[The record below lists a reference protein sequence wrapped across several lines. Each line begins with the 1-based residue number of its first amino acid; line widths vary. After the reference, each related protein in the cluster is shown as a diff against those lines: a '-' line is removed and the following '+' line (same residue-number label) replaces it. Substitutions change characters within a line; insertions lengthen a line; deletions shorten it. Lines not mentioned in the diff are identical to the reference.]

1 MWTNIYTNKFKEN
14 ELMECS
20 RCLSNNTI
28 QSINLDLNN
37 ICQFCKMYDEMD
49 SEFPLNDN
57 SEKKLFQIAD
67 KIKKEGFNSKYD
79 CVVGISGGRDSTFL
93 LYYIKKILNL
103 RPLAVHYDNGF
114 DSDTSVSN
122 ILNICQKLN
131 VDLETVV
138 ADWQTFKKITRSF
151 FLAGVSDPDTPTD
164 VGIFKSMYQTAYR
177 EKINYVFN
185 GHSFR
190 TEGIEPLDWTYMD
203 GRYIEDIHSKYG
215 DGDIKKFDNFYIKD
229 LIKYKIIRK
238 IKTILPLN
246 YIQYSYDKIEKILK
260 DEVNWSSYGGHHH
273 ESLLTKFVVS
283 VYLPKKFN
291 IDRRLT
297 SYSAM
302 VRAGLI
308 LKKDAK
314 KILMQKP
321 ISNEDESNLQNYILD
336 KLDISQEEFKKIM
349 SMRNKNFRDFNTYY
363 NYFRYFKIP
372 VKILYKL
379 NFIPK
384 ILFLRYFG

>member
-1 MWTNIYTNKFKEN
+1 
-14 ELMECS
+14 MECN
-20 RCLSNNTI
+20 RCLSNQTI
-28 QSINLDLNN
+28 KSLNLDKNN
-37 ICQFCKMYDEMD
+37 VCQFCKIHHEMEK
-49 SEFPLNDN
+49 EFPLDEN
-57 SEKKLFQIAD
+57 SEKKLHKIAK
-67 KIKKEGFNSKYD
+67 KIRKKGLKSKYD
-79 CVVGISGGRDSTFL
+79 CVVGVSGGRDSTFL
-93 LYYIKKILNL
+93 LFYIKKILKL

-131 VDLETVV
+131 VDLETNV

-164 VGIFKSMYQTAYR
+164 VGIFKTMYKTAYR
-177 EKINYVFN
+177 EKIKYVFN

-203 GRYIEDIHSKYG
+203 GKYIEEIHKKYG
-215 DGDIKKFDNFYIKD
+215 DGDLSKFDNFYISD
-229 LIKYKIIRK
+229 IIKYKIIAG

-246 YIQYSYDKIEKILK
+246 YIKYSYDMVEQILK
-260 DEVNWSSYGGHHH
+260 KEVNWNYYGGHHH

-283 VYLPKKFN
+283 SYLPRKFN

-302 VRAGLI
+302 VRANLI
-308 LKKDAK
+308 SKKDAK
-314 KILMQKP
+314 KTLLEKP
-321 ISNEDESNLQNYILD
+321 ISENDEKNLQEYILD
-336 KLDISQEEFKKIM
+336 KLDLSQGDFDTIM
-349 SMRNKNFRDFNTYY
+349 KMKNKNFRNFKTYY
-363 NYFRYFKIP
+363 NFFKYFKIP

-384 ILFLRYFG
+384 LLYLRYFG

>member
-1 MWTNIYTNKFKEN
+1 
-14 ELMECS
+14 MECS

-28 QSINLDLNN
+28 QSINLDTNN
-37 ICQFCKMYDEMD
+37 ICQFCKIYDEMD
-49 SEFPLNDN
+49 NEFPLNDN
-57 SEKKLFQIAD
+57 SEKKIFQIAD
-67 KIKKEGFNSKYD
+67 KIKKEGLNSKYD
-79 CVVGISGGRDSTFL
+79 CVVGVSGGRDSTFL

-131 VDLETVV
+131 VDLETNV
-138 ADWQTFKKITRSF
+138 ADWQTFKKITKSF

-164 VGIFKSMYQTAYR
+164 VGIFKTMYQTAYR
-177 EKINYVFN
+177 EKIKYVFN

-203 GRYIEDIHSKYG
+203 GKYISEIHKKYG
-215 DGDIKKFDNFYIKD
+215 DGDLTKFDNFYISD
-229 LIKYKIIRK
+229 IIKYKIVAG

-246 YIQYSYDKIEKILK
+246 YINYSYDMVEKILK
-260 DEVNWSSYGGHHH
+260 EEVNWNYYGGHHH

-283 VYLPKKFN
+283 SYLPKKFN

-308 LKKDAK
+308 SKIDAK
-314 KILMQKP
+314 KVLREKP
-321 ISNEDESNLQNYILD
+321 ILEKDEINLQKYILD
-336 KLDISQEEFKKIM
+336 KLDLSSEEFENIM
-349 SMRNKNFRDFNTYY
+349 QMKNKNFRNFKTYY
-363 NYFRYFKIP
+363 NFFKYFKLP

-384 ILFLRYFG
+384 LLYLRYFG

>member
-1 MWTNIYTNKFKEN
+1 
-14 ELMECS
+14 MECS

-28 QSINLDLNN
+28 QSINLDTNN
-37 ICQFCKMYDEMD
+37 ICQFCKIYDEMD
-49 SEFPLNDN
+49 NEFPLNDN
-57 SEKKLFQIAD
+57 SEKKIFQIAD
-67 KIKKEGFNSKYD
+67 KIKKEGLNSKYD
-79 CVVGISGGRDSTFL
+79 CVVGVSGGRDSTFL

-131 VDLETVV
+131 VDLETNV
-138 ADWQTFKKITRSF
+138 ADWQTFKKITKSF

-164 VGIFKSMYQTAYR
+164 VGIFKTMYQTAYR
-177 EKINYVFN
+177 EKIKYVFN

-203 GRYIEDIHSKYG
+203 GKYISEIHKKYG
-215 DGDIKKFDNFYIKD
+215 DGDLNKFDNFYISD
-229 LIKYKIIRK
+229 IIKYKIVAG

-246 YIQYSYDKIEKILK
+246 YINYSYDMVEKILK
-260 DEVNWSSYGGHHH
+260 EEVNWNYYGGHHH

-283 VYLPKKFN
+283 SYLPKKFN

-308 LKKDAK
+308 SKIDAK
-314 KILMQKP
+314 KVLQEKP
-321 ISNEDESNLQNYILD
+321 ILEKDEINLQKYILD
-336 KLDISQEEFKKIM
+336 KLDLSSEEFENIM
-349 SMRNKNFRDFNTYY
+349 QMKNKNFRNFKTYY
-363 NYFRYFKIP
+363 NFFKYFKFP

-384 ILFLRYFG
+384 LLYLRYFG

>member
-1 MWTNIYTNKFKEN
+1 
-14 ELMECS
+14 MECS

-28 QSINLDLNN
+28 QSIYLDSNN
-37 ICQFCKMYDEMD
+37 ICQFCKIYDEMD
-49 SEFPLNDN
+49 NEFPLNDS
-57 SEKKLFQIAD
+57 SEKKLLEIAD
-67 KIKKEGFNSKYD
+67 KIKKEGLNSKYD
-79 CVVGISGGRDSTFL
+79 CVVGVSGGRDSTFL

-131 VDLETVV
+131 VDLETNV

-164 VGIFKSMYQTAYR
+164 VGIFKTMYQTAYR
-177 EKINYVFN
+177 EKIKYVFN

-203 GRYIEDIHSKYG
+203 GKYIQEIHKKYG
-215 DGDIKKFDNFYIKD
+215 DGDLTKFDNFYISD
-229 LIKYKIIRK
+229 IIKYKIFAG

-246 YIQYSYDKIEKILK
+246 YINYSHDMVEKILK
-260 DEVNWSSYGGHHH
+260 KEVNWNYYGGHHH

-283 VYLPKKFN
+283 SYLPKKFN

-302 VRAGLI
+302 VRARLI
-308 LKKDAK
+308 SKVDAK
-314 KILMQKP
+314 KVLQEKP
-321 ISNEDESNLQNYILD
+321 ILEKDEENLKKYILD
-336 KLDISQEEFKKIM
+336 KLDLSDEEFKNIM
-349 SMRNKNFRDFNTYY
+349 LKENKNFRNFKTYY
-363 NYFRYFKIP
+363 NFFKYFKIP

-384 ILFLRYFG
+384 LLYLRFFG

>member
-1 MWTNIYTNKFKEN
+1 
-14 ELMECS
+14 MECS
-20 RCLSNNTI
+20 RCLSNQTI
-28 QSINLDLNN
+28 KSISLDSSNV
-37 ICQFCKMYDEMD
+37 CQFCKIHDEMD
-49 SEFPLNDN
+49 NEFPLNED
-57 SEKKLFQIAD
+57 SEKKLFEIAE
-67 KIKKEGFNSKYD
+67 KIREKGSRSKYD
-79 CVVGISGGRDSTFL
+79 CVVGVSGGRDSTFL
-93 LYYIKKILNL
+93 LYYIKKILKL

-131 VDLETVV
+131 VDLETNV

-164 VGIFKSMYQTAYR
+164 VGIFKTMYQTAYR
-177 EKINYVFN
+177 EKIKYVFN

-203 GRYIEDIHSKYG
+203 GKYIHEIHRKYG
-215 DGDIKKFDNFYIKD
+215 DGDLKKFDNFYISD
-229 LIKYKIIRK
+229 IIKYKIIAR

-246 YIQYSYDKIEKILK
+246 YIKYSYDMVEKILK
-260 DEVNWSSYGGHHH
+260 DEVDWNYYGGHHH

-283 VYLPKKFN
+283 SYLPKKFN

-302 VRAGLI
+302 VRARLI
-308 LKKDAK
+308 SKADAK
-314 KILMQKP
+314 KILLEKP
-321 ISNEDESNLQNYILD
+321 ISKKDEINLQEYILE
-336 KLDISQEEFKKIM
+336 KLDLSKEEFDRIM
-349 SMRNKNFRDFNTYY
+349 KMKNKNFRDFKTYY
-363 NYFRYFKIP
+363 NFFRFFKIP

-384 ILFLRYFG
+384 ILYLRYFG

>member
-1 MWTNIYTNKFKEN
+1 MDREYP
-14 ELMECS
+14 
-20 RCLSNNTI
+20 
-28 QSINLDLNN
+28 LD
-37 ICQFCKMYDEMD
+37 E
-49 SEFPLNDN
+49 N
-57 SEKKLFQIAD
+57 SEKRLFKIAE
-67 KIKKEGFNSKYD
+67 KIKRDGINSKYD
-79 CVVGISGGRDSTFL
+79 CVVGVSGGRDSTFL

-103 RPLAVHYDNGF
+103 KPLAVHYDNGF

-131 VDLETVV
+131 VDLETNV
-138 ADWQTFKKITRSF
+138 ADWQTFKKITKSF

-164 VGIFKSMYQTAYR
+164 VGIFKTMYQTAFR
-177 EKINYVFN
+177 EKIKYVFN

-203 GRYIEDIHSKYG
+203 GKYIQQIHKKYG
-215 DGDIKKFDNFYIKD
+215 DADLTKFDNFYISD
-229 LIKYKIIRK
+229 IIKYKIIAG

-246 YIQYSYDKIEKILK
+246 YINYSYDNVEKILK
-260 DEVNWSSYGGHHH
+260 EEVNWNYYGGHHH

-283 VYLPKKFN
+283 SYLPKKFN

-308 LKKDAK
+308 SKSDAK
-314 KILMQKP
+314 KILNENP
-321 ISNEDESNLQNYILD
+321 ITVKEEIDLKEYILD
-336 KLDISQEEFKKIM
+336 KLDISKDEFETIM
-349 SMRNKNFRDFNTYY
+349 KMKNKNFRNFKTYY
-363 NYFRYFKIP
+363 NFFKYFKFP

-384 ILFLRYFG
+384 LLYLRYFG